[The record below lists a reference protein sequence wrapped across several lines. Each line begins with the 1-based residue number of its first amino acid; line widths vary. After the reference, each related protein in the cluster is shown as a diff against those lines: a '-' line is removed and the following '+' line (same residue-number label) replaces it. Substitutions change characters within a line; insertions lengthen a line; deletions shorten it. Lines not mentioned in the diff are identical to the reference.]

1 MIAGGR
7 EGIRDMREHREMLE
21 AFGVPDTFVT
31 GLGSVEDVGGGCWR
45 FTFYSMQGHELIV
58 AAKLVMSNAALP
70 DAIRMAARLTN
81 NCACER
87 VETLTRN

>member
-1 MIAGGR
+1 MI
-7 EGIRDMREHREMLE
+7 EQREMLE

-45 FTFYSMQGHELIV
+45 FTFFATQGRDLVV
-58 AAKLVMSNAALP
+58 AAKLVISGAALP
-70 DAIRMAARLTN
+70 DAIYMAAKLTN

-87 VETLTRN
+87 ARSLTRN